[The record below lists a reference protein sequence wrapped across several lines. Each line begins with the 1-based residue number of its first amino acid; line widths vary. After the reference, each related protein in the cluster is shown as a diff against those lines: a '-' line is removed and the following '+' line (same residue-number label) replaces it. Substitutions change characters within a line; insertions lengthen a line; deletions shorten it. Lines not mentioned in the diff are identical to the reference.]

1 MFVTHLSL
9 TIVVPFTCITDTFC
23 GYLSLGLQNT
33 DNDSAGRES
42 FVQQR
47 AAAST
52 DTHRSV
58 WRYQEYSVGV

>member
-9 TIVVPFTCITDTFC
+9 TIVVPFAYIADTFC

-33 DNDSAGRES
+33 DDDSAGRES

-47 AAAST
+47 ATAST

-58 WRYQEYSVGV
+58 WIY